1 MELFE
6 NFYAFSKGYCKN
18 CSLNYDKIIKSPKS
32 GNKDRLLILRVDY
45 GEDKSKVLLND
56 EPAEALLTVYHNE
69 DGSFTVVE
77 GKNAKKYLYDS

>member
-1 MELFE
+1 MKQFE
-6 NFYAFSKGYCKN
+6 HFYTFLREYCKK

-56 EPAEALLTVYHNE
+56 EPAEVLLTILR
-69 DGSFTVVE
+69 DAE
-77 GKNAKKYLYDS
+77 GNFIVTEGENAKKYLSI

>member
-1 MELFE
+1 MWEFLCIL
-6 NFYAFSKGYCKN
+6 KGHCKN

-56 EPAEALLTVYHNE
+56 KPAEVLLTVYHNE